1 MKNLPHC
8 CCHTSQS
15 PLAGITVLV
24 QVTVVVAAAVMA
36 DAVRWAAMKKAVT
49 GTNING
55 MNL

>member
-24 QVTVVVAAAVMA
+24 QVSVAAAVMV

>member
-1 MKNLPHC
+1 MKSLPHC
-8 CCHTSQS
+8 CRHTGQS
-15 PLAGITVLV
+15 PLVGITVLV
-24 QVTVVVAAAVMA
+24 QVTVAVA